1 MARLGELAEILHTAD
16 RRALRAIGLI
26 VAVERYAFGEHA
38 WELVTIRVSLGRFGA
53 LDVYTFAEHIR
64 PAYTLAQEMRER
76 AEQRRDPEEKST
88 DRILGLSRTDPV
100 INTLPDANAQERLAA
115 ATGWIRGG

>member
-1 MARLGELAEILHTAD
+1 MTRLGELVEILHTPE

-38 WELVTIRVSLGRFGA
+38 WDITTVRVPLGRFGA
-53 LDVYTFAEHIR
+53 LDVQTFADHIR
-64 PAYTLAQEMRER
+64 PAYTLAQEMREH

-88 DRILGLSRTDPV
+88 DRILGLSRTDPE
-100 INTLPDANAQERLAA
+100 INTLPEASAQERLVA
-115 ATGWIRGG
+115 ATGWTHGG